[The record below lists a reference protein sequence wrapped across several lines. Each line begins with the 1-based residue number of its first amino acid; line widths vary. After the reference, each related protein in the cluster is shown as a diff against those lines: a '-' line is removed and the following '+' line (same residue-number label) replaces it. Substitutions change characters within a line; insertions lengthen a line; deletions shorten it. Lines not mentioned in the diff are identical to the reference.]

1 MKTCT
6 ASALLLSAV
15 LLSAQASQAA
25 EDVLIVYDA
34 SASMWGQIDGVNK
47 ITTARNVMAGLV
59 HDWPRDTNLGL
70 VAYGHRRAGDCTD
83 IETLIKPQPVE
94 PDEFVRIVN
103 AINPKGKTPIAASLQ
118 HAANVLQYRDNNATV
133 VLISDGLESCHGDPC
148 AVAAELA
155 ARGTGF
161 TAHVVGFDLDEQ
173 ANEAL
178 SCIASNTGGVF
189 VPASNASELQDAL
202 QQVQARVTQQ
212 QAESVTEPE
221 PEVEEEAESREVFLS
236 APDQVVTGAPFE
248 ISWSP
253 TLHPRD
259 YYTIVPAGSREGG
272 YTSWER
278 VKQNHAGQLVAP
290 AEPGLYEVRYV
301 LDNGG
306 KTLASVPVEVVEA
319 ELGISAPQQVTAGA
333 PFEVQWS
340 SVVNPRDYYTIVPA
354 GSREGGYTSWE
365 RVKQNHAGQLVAP
378 AEPGLYEVRYVLDN
392 GGKTLA
398 SVPVEVVEAELE
410 ISAPASI
417 RAGSTFEL
425 SWSQVVNSR
434 DYYTIVP
441 AGSKE
446 GSYTS
451 WERVG
456 DKLRGQLRAPDE
468 VGMYE
473 VRYVLDNGGKTLASS
488 MLEVVPV
495 DAPLNAGVQIE
506 APATASPGTTV
517 TVHWSG
523 TGDGQ
528 DQRIVLAEDSAA
540 DFTWISAHK
549 VDEATSQEFTLPG
562 QPGRYEVRYLDISN
576 TSVLGRAIIRI
587 E

>member
-70 VAYGHRRAGDCTD
+70 VAYGHRRSGERTD

-118 HAANVLQYRDNNATV
+118 HAANDLLYRDNNATV

-306 KTLASVPVEVVEA
+306 KTLASA
-319 ELGISAPQQVTAGA
+319 
-333 PFEVQWS
+333 
-340 SVVNPRDYYTIVPA
+340 
-354 GSREGGYTSWE
+354 
-365 RVKQNHAGQLVAP
+365 
-378 AEPGLYEVRYVLDN
+378 
-392 GGKTLA
+392 
-398 SVPVEVVEAELE
+398 PVEVVEAELE

>member
-1 MKTCT
+1 M
-6 ASALLLSAV
+6 
-15 LLSAQASQAA
+15 
-25 EDVLIVYDA
+25 
-34 SASMWGQIDGVNK
+34 
-47 ITTARNVMAGLV
+47 
-59 HDWPRDTNLGL
+59 
-70 VAYGHRRAGDCTD
+70 
-83 IETLIKPQPVE
+83 
-94 PDEFVRIVN
+94 
-103 AINPKGKTPIAASLQ
+103 
-118 HAANVLQYRDNNATV
+118 
-133 VLISDGLESCHGDPC
+133 
-148 AVAAELA
+148 
-155 ARGTGF
+155 
-161 TAHVVGFDLDEQ
+161 
-173 ANEAL
+173 
-178 SCIASNTGGVF
+178 
-189 VPASNASELQDAL
+189 
-202 QQVQARVTQQ
+202 
-212 QAESVTEPE
+212 
-221 PEVEEEAESREVFLS
+221 
-236 APDQVVTGAPFE
+236 
-248 ISWSP
+248 
-253 TLHPRD
+253 
-259 YYTIVPAGSREGG
+259 
-272 YTSWER
+272 
-278 VKQNHAGQLVAP
+278 
-290 AEPGLYEVRYV
+290 
-301 LDNGG
+301 
-306 KTLASVPVEVVEA
+306 
-319 ELGISAPQQVTAGA
+319 
-333 PFEVQWS
+333 
-340 SVVNPRDYYTIVPA
+340 VNPRDYYTIVPA

-398 SVPVEVVEAELE
+398 SAPVEVVEAELE
-410 ISAPASI
+410 VSAPASI

-425 SWSQVVNSR
+425 TWSQVVNSR